1 MSMNTSN
8 VLIGQALQTYEWVT
22 RRLEASLK
30 LQDKFPPRG
39 RRTTAYAALQ
49 GRIDRLRNLQSAA
62 HARYIRR
69 KTGVSG

>member
-1 MSMNTSN
+1 MDNSN
-8 VLIGQALQTYEWVT
+8 GLIRQALQTYEWVT

-39 RRTTAYAALQ
+39 RKTTAYAALQ

-69 KTGVSG
+69 KINLSD